1 MPVMTWHSVAD
12 KLPGLGVRVI
22 ATDGAMV
29 GEAFLYGHSME
40 WYRPYSQPWES
51 VWKTVTHWM
60 PLPQPVGKEE

>member
-1 MPVMTWHSVAD
+1 MPVMTW
-12 KLPGLGVRVI
+12 
-22 ATDGAMV
+22 
-29 GEAFLYGHSME
+29 HSME